1 MSSIALYT
9 KMKDLWNTFED
20 NHAKFTD
27 KGNKAAATRAR
38 KSIGELKKIV
48 SEYRKIS
55 VLESKGK

>member
-1 MSSIALYT
+1 MSSIELYT
-9 KMKDLWNTFED
+9 KMKDFWNSFED
-20 NHAKFTD
+20 NHAKFTE

-48 SEYRKIS
+48 SAYRKVS